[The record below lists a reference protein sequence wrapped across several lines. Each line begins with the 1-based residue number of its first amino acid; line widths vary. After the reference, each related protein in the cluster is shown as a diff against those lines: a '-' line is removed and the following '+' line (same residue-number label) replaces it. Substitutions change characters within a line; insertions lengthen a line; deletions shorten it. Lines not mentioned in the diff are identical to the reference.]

1 MVRPSSRLPT
11 SLHGLYIILDPAA
24 FPGRDL
30 VVVLSAAAEAG
41 ARLFQYRDKT
51 ASMKDAY
58 QQAVRLRQASAD
70 AGALFIVND
79 RCDLALSVDAD
90 GVHLGQQD
98 MPLTHARRL
107 MGPEKLIGV
116 STHRVEDVD
125 QATTGGADYLG
136 FGPIFD
142 TGTKPDHEPVVG
154 IEGLR
159 QARARTRLPIIA
171 IGGLTVANSRGVV
184 EAGADGIAVV
194 STVAKASDVR
204 ATVRDLLAHFA

>member
-1 MVRPSSRLPT
+1 MSPSSRLPT

-30 VVVLSAAAEAG
+30 VDVLTAAAEAG

-107 MGPEKLIGV
+107 MGPEKLIGLSV
-116 STHRVEDVD
+116 P
-125 QATTGGADYLG
+125 TTDSV
-136 FGPIFD
+136 P
-142 TGTKPDHEPVVG
+142 
-154 IEGLR
+154 
-159 QARARTRLPIIA
+159 
-171 IGGLTVANSRGVV
+171 S
-184 EAGADGIAVV
+184 
-194 STVAKASDVR
+194 
-204 ATVRDLLAHFA
+204 

>member
-1 MVRPSSRLPT
+1 M

-30 VVVLSAAAEAG
+30 VDLLSAAAEAG
-41 ARLFQYRDKT
+41 ARLFQYRDKS

-58 QQAVRLRQASAD
+58 QQAARLRQASAD
-70 AGALFIVND
+70 AGALFIIND

-98 MPLTHARRL
+98 LPLPHARRL

-116 STHRVEDVD
+116 STHRVEEVD
-125 QATTGGADYLG
+125 QATIGGADYLG

-142 TGTKPDHEPVVG
+142 TGTKPGHEPVVG

-171 IGGLTVANSRGVV
+171 IGGLTLANSRSAV

>member
-1 MVRPSSRLPT
+1 MVSPSSRLLT

-116 STHRVEDVD
+116 STHRVEEVD

-204 ATVRDLLAHFA
+204 ATVRDLLAHFG

>member
-1 MVRPSSRLPT
+1 M

-24 FPGRDL
+24 FPGRELVDL
-30 VVVLSAAAEAG
+30 LSAAAEAG
-41 ARLFQYRDKT
+41 ARLFQYRDKS

-58 QQAVRLRQASAD
+58 QQAVWLRQASAD
-70 AGALFIVND
+70 AGALFIIND

-116 STHRVEDVD
+116 STHRVEEVD
-125 QATTGGADYLG
+125 QATREGADYLG

-142 TGTKPDHEPVVG
+142 TGTKPGHEPVVG

-171 IGGLTVANSRGVV
+171 IGGLTLANSRSAV

-204 ATVRDLLAHFA
+204 ATVRDLLAHFG

>member
-1 MVRPSSRLPT
+1 M

-24 FPGRDL
+24 FPGRELVDL
-30 VVVLSAAAEAG
+30 LSAAAEAG
-41 ARLFQYRDKT
+41 ARLFQYRDKS

-70 AGALFIVND
+70 AGALFIIND

-98 MPLTHARRL
+98 LPLPHARRL

-116 STHRVEDVD
+116 STHRMEEVD
-125 QATTGGADYLG
+125 QATREGADYLG

-142 TGTKPDHEPVVG
+142 TGTKPGHEPVVG

-171 IGGLTVANSRGVV
+171 IGGLTLANSRSAV

>member
-1 MVRPSSRLPT
+1 MVSPSSRLPT

-116 STHRVEDVD
+116 STHRVEEVD

-204 ATVRDLLAHFA
+204 ATVRDLLAHFG

>member
-1 MVRPSSRLPT
+1 M

-24 FPGRDL
+24 FPGRELVDL
-30 VVVLSAAAEAG
+30 LSAAAEAG
-41 ARLFQYRDKT
+41 ARLFQYRDKS

-70 AGALFIVND
+70 AGALLIIND

-98 MPLTHARRL
+98 LPLPHARRL

-116 STHRVEDVD
+116 STHRMEEVD
-125 QATTGGADYLG
+125 QATREGADYLG

-171 IGGLTVANSRGVV
+171 IGGLTLANSRSVV

>member
-1 MVRPSSRLPT
+1 M

-24 FPGRDL
+24 FPGRELVDL
-30 VVVLSAAAEAG
+30 LSAAAEAG
-41 ARLFQYRDKT
+41 ARLFQYRDKS

-70 AGALFIVND
+70 AGALFIIND

-98 MPLTHARRL
+98 LPLPHARRL

-116 STHRVEDVD
+116 STHRVEEVD
-125 QATTGGADYLG
+125 QATREGADYLG

-142 TGTKPDHEPVVG
+142 TGTKPGHEPVVG

-171 IGGLTVANSRGVV
+171 IGGLTLANSRSAV